1 MSAIRSFVRVK
12 AFKTSTDVGRN
23 MNGLRLSLNRLGR
36 STTSIGKSFESSL
49 TLLEF
54 QKSFIQE
61 TSQKDRVY
69 EQAKDREK
77 KWLEIESEFGNQ
89 IINYDNQQNNL
100 ANRWQNINHIFETPF
115 YFIEYAIA
123 QLGAIAIWKSYK
135 ETGEKALEN
144 YINAL
149 KLGYTKSIPEI
160 YETAGIKFDFSASYV
175 KELADFIKEELEKLN

>member
-54 QKSFIQE
+54 QKTFIQE

-77 KWLEIESEFGNQ
+77 KLLASRLKVQERRAAFRKRREDSAKLAKQLAKEKKEAQKKSKGNTNTFQENVCKDWWFLRHVIGAFALFGGLTWMQKN
-89 IINYDNQQNNL
+89 
-100 ANRWQNINHIFETPF
+100 
-115 YFIEYAIA
+115 
-123 QLGAIAIWKSYK
+123 
-135 ETGEKALEN
+135 
-144 YINAL
+144 
-149 KLGYTKSIPEI
+149 
-160 YETAGIKFDFSASYV
+160 
-175 KELADFIKEELEKLN
+175 